1 MNKLRRMTVLALI
14 ALLSVSAV
22 FAQGATEA
30 APAASP
36 AASTEVKPEQ
46 ADKTLVIAVPAT
58 FEEKWNPFLAESA
71 YDQDVMDQIFVGPI
85 RINKDNEVMP
95 WGGNIETTD
104 NGDGTVTYTVTV
116 KPGMKFSDGE
126 EVTID
131 DYLYSLYVC
140 ADPSYTG
147 PSALITEDIV
157 GIKEYYYDD
166 PNYSSVIAGFAQT
179 AAEKYSLDTI
189 SKEDYI
195 TYLIESDLEAW
206 WDGVPGDS
214 WKDYAAG
221 EGFADQYAAI
231 DSTDPAAVLA
241 LMAEIEYTNYYGSYD
256 PQTWWE
262 AKLAESYIA
271 GNLADGVDV
280 AEISGIKRIDDYT
293 ATVTYGSINIMGD
306 RNISFS
312 FVPEHYYGSVVKGD
326 VSSILANMI
335 PLGSGPYVFK
345 GFADNIATV
354 VANVNYFEGVPV
366 IGTVKFQYVPEA
378 DALASLAS
386 GVIDICNPS
395 GSKEN
400 VEELESLGL
409 AYDLTDNAG
418 YGYAG
423 FNCNN
428 LDINVR
434 RGLFSLM
441 NRRASVAGYY
451 GSKIAQVI
459 ERPMTTVIAE
469 YPDDAAEFYPYDPAK
484 ALEYFKAAGYE
495 QKDGKLVNANGEQ
508 LVVSAYI
515 GGSGVGDHPAYAMY
529 TQAANDLAALGG
541 ELQINDVQFAV
552 LQAAMNDGTADIFTL
567 AWGNVNN
574 CDKSTQFSSNGGQN
588 RYNIKNDRMDALL
601 EEIMQ
606 TVDLAE
612 RKALVAEMLDLA
624 MDLAVELP
632 LYQRKNILAYN
643 GDNVDLSSFPAETTA
658 FWDYSSELWKVRM
671 N

>member
-1 MNKLRRMTVLALI
+1 MNKLRRITVLALI

-22 FAQGATEA
+22 FAQGQSEA
-30 APAASP
+30 AAPAPAASG
-36 AASTEVKPEQ
+36 ALQPEQ

-71 YDQDVMDQIFVGPI
+71 YDQDVLDQIFVSPI
-85 RINKDNEVMP
+85 RINKDNEVIP
-95 WGGNIETTD
+95 WGGNITTTE
-104 NGDGTVTYTVTV
+104 NADGTVTYTVTV

-131 DYLYSLYVC
+131 DYLYSVYVC
-140 ADPSYTG
+140 SDPSYTG
-147 PSALITEDIV
+147 PSALIIEDIV

-166 PNYSSVIAGFAQT
+166 PNYSEVISGFAKT

-189 SKEDYI
+189 SKEDYM
-195 TYLIESDLEAW
+195 TYLLETNLEGW
-206 WDGVPGDS
+206 WAGLDS
-214 WKDYAAG
+214 YTWDTYAAG
-221 EGFADQYAAI
+221 EGFGAQYAAL
-231 DSTDPAAVLA
+231 DPKDADAVLA
-241 LMAEIEYTNYYGSYD
+241 LMAEIEYTNYYSSYD

-262 AKLAESYIA
+262 GKLAESYIA

-280 AEISGIKRIDDYT
+280 PEISGVKRIDDYT
-293 ATVTYGSINIMGD
+293 ATVTYASVNIYGD
-306 RNISFS
+306 RSISFA
-312 FVPEHYYGSVVKGD
+312 FAPAHYYGEFEKGD
-326 VSSILANMI
+326 VSAILSNMK
-335 PLGSGPYVFK
+335 PVGSGPYVFK
-345 GFADNIATV
+345 SFADNIATV
-354 VANVNYFEGVPV
+354 TANVNYFEGVPV

-378 DALASLAS
+378 DALASLSS

-400 VEELESLGL
+400 VEELDSLGL

-428 LDINVR
+428 LDQNIR
-434 RGLFSLM
+434 KGLFSLM

-469 YPDDAAEFYPYDPAK
+469 SPDEATEYYAYDPAK

-495 QKDGKLVNANGEQ
+495 QVNGKLVNKAGEQ
-508 LVVSAYI
+508 LVVNAYI
-515 GGSGVGDHPAYAMY
+515 GGDGVGDHPAYAMY
-529 TQAANDLAALGG
+529 TQAAEDMAALGG

-552 LQAAMNDGTADIFTL
+552 LQSAMNDGTADIFTL
-567 AWGNVNN
+567 AWGNVNT
-574 CDKSTQFSSNGGQN
+574 CDKSSQFASDGGQN
-588 RYNIKNDRMDALL
+588 RYNVKDAKMDALL
-601 EEIMQ
+601 DEIMK
-606 TVDLAE
+606 TVDLEE

-624 MDLAVELP
+624 MDLAIELP

-643 GDNVDLSSFPAETTA
+643 GDNVDLSSFPEETTA
-658 FWDYSSELWKVRM
+658 FWDYSSELWKIRM

>member
-1 MNKLRRMTVLALI
+1 MNKLRRITVLALI

-30 APAASP
+30 APAA
-36 AASTEVKPEQ
+36 ASSELKSEQ

-71 YDQDVMDQIFVGPI
+71 YDQDVMDQIFVGPT
-85 RINKDNEVMP
+85 RINKDNEMIP
-95 WGGNIETTD
+95 WGGNIETTE
-104 NGDGTVTYTVTV
+104 NADGTVTYTVTV
-116 KPGMKFSDGE
+116 KPGMYFSDGV

-131 DYLYSLYVC
+131 DYLYGLYVC

-147 PSALITEDIV
+147 PSALITEDII

-166 PNYSSVIAGFAQT
+166 PNYSSVIAGFAAT

-189 SKEDYI
+189 SKEDFM
-195 TYLIESDLEAW
+195 TYLIESNLEGW
-206 WDGVPGDS
+206 WAGLSSYD
-214 WKDYAAG
+214 WKGYAEG
-221 EGFADQYAAI
+221 EGFAAQYAAI
-231 DSTDPAAVLA
+231 DAANADAVLA
-241 LMAEIEYTNYYGSYD
+241 LIAEIEYTNYYEYYD

-271 GNLADGVDV
+271 GNLADGIDV

-293 ATVTYGSINIMGD
+293 ATVTYGSVNISGD

-326 VSSILANMI
+326 VSSILSNMI
-335 PLGSGPYVFK
+335 PLGSGPYIFK

-418 YGYAG
+418 YGYSG
-423 FNCNN
+423 FNCDN

-469 YPDDAAEFYPYDPAK
+469 YPDDATEYYPYDPAK

-567 AWGNVNN
+567 AWGNVTN
-574 CDKSTQFSSNGGQN
+574 CDKSSQFSSNGGQN

-601 EEIMQ
+601 VEIMQ

-624 MDLAVELP
+624 MDLAIELP

-643 GDNVDLSSFPAETTA
+643 GDNVDLSSFPEETTA
-658 FWDYSSELWKVRM
+658 FWDYSSELWKIRM

>member
-1 MNKLRRMTVLALI
+1 MNKLRRITVLALI

-30 APAASP
+30 APAA
-36 AASTEVKPEQ
+36 ASSELKSEQ

-71 YDQDVMDQIFVGPI
+71 YDQDVMDQIFVGPT
-85 RINKDNEVMP
+85 RINKDNEMIP
-95 WGGNIETTD
+95 WGGNIETTE
-104 NGDGTVTYTVTV
+104 NADGTVTYTVTV
-116 KPGMKFSDGE
+116 KPGMYFSDGV

-131 DYLYSLYVC
+131 DYLYGLYVC

-147 PSALITEDIV
+147 PSALITEDII

-166 PNYSSVIAGFAQT
+166 PNYSSVIAGFAAT

-189 SKEDYI
+189 SKEDFM
-195 TYLIESDLEAW
+195 TYLIESNLEGW
-206 WDGVPGDS
+206 WAGLSSYD
-214 WKDYAAG
+214 WKGYAEG
-221 EGFADQYAAI
+221 EGFAAQYAAI
-231 DSTDPAAVLA
+231 DAANADAVLA
-241 LMAEIEYTNYYGSYD
+241 LIAEIEYTNYYEYYD

-271 GNLADGVDV
+271 GNLADGIDV

-293 ATVTYGSINIMGD
+293 ATVTYGSVNISGD

-326 VSSILANMI
+326 VSSILSNMI
-335 PLGSGPYVFK
+335 PLGSGPYIFK

-418 YGYAG
+418 YGYSG
-423 FNCNN
+423 FNCDN

-469 YPDDAAEFYPYDPAK
+469 YPDDATEYYPYDPAK

-495 QKDGKLVNANGEQ
+495 QKNGKLVNANGEQ

-567 AWGNVNN
+567 AWGNVTN
-574 CDKSTQFSSNGGQN
+574 CDKSSQFSSNGGQN

-601 EEIMQ
+601 VEIMQ

-624 MDLAVELP
+624 MDLAIELP

-643 GDNVDLSSFPAETTA
+643 GDNVDLSSFPEETTA
-658 FWDYSSELWKVRM
+658 FWDYSSELWKIRM

>member
-1 MNKLRRMTVLALI
+1 MNKLRRITVLALI
-14 ALLSVSAV
+14 AIISVSAA
-22 FAQGATEA
+22 FAQGAPEAA
-30 APAASP
+30 APAATG
-36 AASTEVKPEQ
+36 AVQPEQ

-71 YDQDVMDQIFVGPI
+71 YDQDVLDQIFVSPI
-85 RINKDNEVMP
+85 RINKDNEVIP
-95 WGGNIETTD
+95 WGGNITTQE
-104 NGDGTVTYTVTV
+104 NADGTVTYTVTV

-131 DYLYSLYVC
+131 DYLYSVYVSS
-140 ADPSYTG
+140 DPSYTG
-147 PSALITEDIV
+147 PAALITEDIV

-166 PNYSSVIAGFAQT
+166 PNYSSVIAGFAT
-179 AAEKYSLDTI
+179 EAAEKYSLDTI
-189 SKEDYI
+189 SKEDYL
-195 TYLIESDLEAW
+195 TYLIETNLEAW
-206 WDGVPGDS
+206 WGGLDS
-214 WKDYAAG
+214 YDWKGYAES
-221 EGFADQYAAI
+221 EGFGAQYAAL
-231 DSTDPAAVLA
+231 DATDADAVLA
-241 LMAEIEYTNYYGSYD
+241 LIAEIEYSNYYTSYD

-262 AKLAESYIA
+262 GKLAESYIA

-280 AEISGIKRIDDYT
+280 PEISGVKRIDDYT
-293 ATVTYGSINIMGD
+293 ATVTYASVNISGD
-306 RNISFS
+306 RNISFA
-312 FVPEHYYGSVVKGD
+312 FAPAHYYGDFEKGD
-326 VSSILANMI
+326 VSKILSNMV
-335 PLGSGPYVFK
+335 PLGSGPYIFK

-354 VANVNYFEGVPV
+354 TANVNYFEGVPV

-378 DALASLAS
+378 DALASLSS

-418 YGYAG
+418 YGYSG
-423 FNCNN
+423 YNCNN

-459 ERPMTTVIAE
+459 ERPMTTVITE
-469 YPDDAAEFYPYDPAK
+469 YPDDAAEYYPYDPAK

-495 QKDGKLVNANGEQ
+495 QVNGKLVNANGEQ
-508 LVVSAYI
+508 LVVNAYI
-515 GGSGVGDHPAYAMY
+515 GGDGVGDHPAYAMY
-529 TQAANDLAALGG
+529 TQAAEDMKNLGG

-552 LQAAMNDGTADIFTL
+552 LQSAMNDGTADIFTL
-567 AWGNVNN
+567 AWGNVTN
-574 CDKSTQFSSNGGQN
+574 CDKSSQFSSNGGQN
-588 RYNIKNDRMDALL
+588 RYNIKDDRMDALL
-601 EEIMQ
+601 VEIMQ
-606 TVDLAE
+606 TVDLEE

-624 MDLAVELP
+624 MDLAIELP

-643 GDNVDLSSFPAETTA
+643 GDNVDLSSFPEETTA

>member
-1 MNKLRRMTVLALI
+1 MNKLRRITVLALI
-14 ALLSVSAV
+14 AIISVSAA
-22 FAQGATEA
+22 FAQGAPEAA
-30 APAASP
+30 APAATG
-36 AASTEVKPEQ
+36 AVQPEQ

-71 YDQDVMDQIFVGPI
+71 YDQDVLDQIFVSPI
-85 RINKDNEVMP
+85 RINKDNEVIP
-95 WGGNIETTD
+95 WGGNITTQE
-104 NGDGTVTYTVTV
+104 NADGTVTYTVTV

-131 DYLYSLYVC
+131 DYLYSVYVSS
-140 ADPSYTG
+140 DPSYTG
-147 PSALITEDIV
+147 PAALITEDIV

-166 PNYSSVIAGFAQT
+166 PNYSSVIAGFAT
-179 AAEKYSLDTI
+179 EAAEKSSLDTI
-189 SKEDYI
+189 SKEDYL
-195 TYLIESDLEAW
+195 TYLIETTLEAW
-206 WDGVPGDS
+206 WGGLDS
-214 WKDYAAG
+214 YDWKGYAES
-221 EGFADQYAAI
+221 EGFGAQYAAL
-231 DSTDPAAVLA
+231 DATDADAVLA
-241 LMAEIEYTNYYGSYD
+241 LIAEIEYSNYYTSYD

-262 AKLAESYIA
+262 GKLAESYIA

-280 AEISGIKRIDDYT
+280 PEISGVKRIDDYT
-293 ATVTYGSINIMGD
+293 ATVTYASVNISGD
-306 RNISFS
+306 RNISFA
-312 FVPEHYYGSVVKGD
+312 FAPAHYYGDFEKGD
-326 VSSILANMI
+326 VSKILSNMV
-335 PLGSGPYVFK
+335 PLGSGPYIFK

-354 VANVNYFEGVPV
+354 TANVNYFEGVPV

-378 DALASLAS
+378 DALASLSS

-418 YGYAG
+418 YGYSG
-423 FNCNN
+423 YNCNN

-459 ERPMTTVIAE
+459 ERPMTTVITE
-469 YPDDAAEFYPYDPAK
+469 YPDDAAEYYPYDPAK

-495 QKDGKLVNANGEQ
+495 QVNGKLVNANGEQ
-508 LVVSAYI
+508 LVVNAYI
-515 GGSGVGDHPAYAMY
+515 GGDGVGDHPAYAMY
-529 TQAANDLAALGG
+529 TQAAEDMKNLGG

-552 LQAAMNDGTADIFTL
+552 LQSAMNDGTADIFTL
-567 AWGNVNN
+567 AWGNVTN
-574 CDKSTQFSSNGGQN
+574 CDKSSQFSSNGGQN
-588 RYNIKNDRMDALL
+588 RYNIKDDRMDALL
-601 EEIMQ
+601 VEIMQ
-606 TVDLAE
+606 TVDLEE

-624 MDLAVELP
+624 MDLAIELP

-643 GDNVDLSSFPAETTA
+643 GDNVDLSSFPEETTA

>member
-1 MNKLRRMTVLALI
+1 MNKLRRITVLALI

-22 FAQGATEA
+22 FAQGQSEA
-30 APAASP
+30 AAPAPAASG
-36 AASTEVKPEQ
+36 AVQPEQ

-71 YDQDVMDQIFVGPI
+71 YDQDVLDQIFVSPI
-85 RINKDNEVMP
+85 RINKDNEVIP
-95 WGGNIETTD
+95 WGGNITTTE
-104 NGDGTVTYTVTV
+104 NADGTVTYTVTV

-131 DYLYSLYVC
+131 DYLYSVYVC
-140 ADPSYTG
+140 SDPSYTG
-147 PSALITEDIV
+147 PSALIIEDIV

-166 PNYSSVIAGFAQT
+166 PNYSEVIAGFAKT

-195 TYLIESDLEAW
+195 TYLLETNLEGW
-206 WDGVPGDS
+206 WAGLDS
-214 WKDYAAG
+214 YTWGAYAEG
-221 EGFADQYAAI
+221 EGFGAQYAAL
-231 DSTDPAAVLA
+231 DPNDADAVLA

-262 AKLAESYIA
+262 GKLAESYIA

-280 AEISGIKRIDDYT
+280 PEISGVKRIDDYT
-293 ATVTYGSINIMGD
+293 ATVTYASVNIYGD
-306 RNISFS
+306 RSISFA
-312 FVPEHYYGSVVKGD
+312 FAPAHYYGEFKKGD
-326 VSSILANMI
+326 VSAILSNMK
-335 PLGSGPYVFK
+335 PVGSGPYVFK

-354 VANVNYFEGVPV
+354 TANVNYFEGVPV

-378 DALASLAS
+378 DALASLSS

-400 VEELESLGL
+400 VEELDSLGL

-428 LDINVR
+428 LDQNIR
-434 RGLFSLM
+434 KGLFSLM

-469 YPDDAAEFYPYDPAK
+469 YPDEATEYYAYDPAK

-495 QKDGKLVNANGEQ
+495 QVNGKLVNKAGEQ
-508 LVVSAYI
+508 LVVNAYI
-515 GGSGVGDHPAYAMY
+515 GGDGVGDHPAYAMY
-529 TQAANDLAALGG
+529 TQAAEDMAALGA

-552 LQAAMNDGTADIFTL
+552 LQSAMNDGTADIFTL
-567 AWGNVNN
+567 AWGNVNT
-574 CDKSTQFSSNGGQN
+574 CDKSSQFASNGGQN
-588 RYNIKNDRMDALL
+588 RYNVKDAKMDALL
-601 EEIMQ
+601 DEIMK
-606 TVDLAE
+606 TVDLEE

-624 MDLAVELP
+624 MDLAIELP

-643 GDNVDLSSFPAETTA
+643 GDNVDLSSFPEETTA
-658 FWDYSSELWKVRM
+658 FWDYSSELWKIRM

>member
-1 MNKLRRMTVLALI
+1 MNKLRRIAVLALI
-14 ALLSVSAV
+14 ALISVSAV
-22 FAQGATEA
+22 FAQGQAEAPA
-30 APAASP
+30 APAA
-36 AASTEVKPEQ
+36 AAGAVQPEQ

-71 YDQDVMDQIFVGPI
+71 YDQDVLDQIFVSPI
-85 RINKDNEVMP
+85 RINKDNEVIP
-95 WGGNIETTD
+95 WGGNITTVE
-104 NGDGTVTYTVTV
+104 NADGTVTYTVTCN
-116 KPGMKFSDGE
+116 PGMKFSDGE

-147 PSALITEDIV
+147 PAALITEDIV

-189 SKEDYI
+189 SKEDYL

-206 WDGVPGDS
+206 WGGLDS
-214 WKDYAAG
+214 YDWKGYAES
-221 EGFADQYAAI
+221 EGFGAQYAAV
-231 DSTDPAAVLA
+231 DPTDADAVKA
-241 LMAEIEYTNYYGSYD
+241 VIAEIEYANYYGSYD
-256 PQTWWE
+256 PQSWWE

-280 AEISGIKRIDDYT
+280 AEISGIKKIDDYT
-293 ATVTYGSINIMGD
+293 ATVTYASVNISGD

-312 FVPEHYYGSVVKGD
+312 FAPEHYYGEIVKGD
-326 VSSILANMI
+326 VSPILSNMV
-335 PLGSGPYVFK
+335 PLGSGPYIFK

-354 VANVNYFEGVPV
+354 TANVNYFEGVPV

-378 DALASLAS
+378 DALASLSS

-400 VEELESLGL
+400 VEELEALGL

-418 YGYAG
+418 YGYSG

-428 LDINVR
+428 LDQNVR
-434 RGLFSLM
+434 KGLFSLM

-459 ERPMTTVIAE
+459 ERPMTTVITE
-469 YPDDAAEFYPYDPAK
+469 YPDDAEEYYPYDPAK

-495 QKDGKLVNANGEQ
+495 QKDGKLVNKNGEQ
-508 LVVSAYI
+508 LVVNAYI
-515 GGSGVGDHPAYAMY
+515 GGDGVGDHPAYAMY
-529 TQAANDLAALGG
+529 TQAAEDMAALGG

-567 AWGNVNN
+567 AWGNVTN
-574 CDKSTQFSSNGGQN
+574 CDKSSQFSSNGGQN
-588 RYNIKNDRMDALL
+588 RYNVKNDRMDQLL
-601 EEIMQ
+601 IDIMQ
-606 TVDLAE
+606 TVDLEE

-624 MDLAVELP
+624 MDLAIELP

-643 GDNVDLSSFPAETTA
+643 GDNVDLSSFPEETTA

>member
-1 MNKLRRMTVLALI
+1 MNKLRRIAVLALI
-14 ALLSVSAV
+14 ALISVSAV
-22 FAQGATEA
+22 FAQGQAEAPA
-30 APAASP
+30 APAA
-36 AASTEVKPEQ
+36 AAGAVQPEQ

-71 YDQDVMDQIFVGPI
+71 YDQDVLDQIFVSPI
-85 RINKDNEVMP
+85 RINKDNEVIP
-95 WGGNIETTD
+95 WGGNITTVE
-104 NGDGTVTYTVTV
+104 NADGTVTYTVTCN
-116 KPGMKFSDGE
+116 PGMKFSDGE

-147 PSALITEDIV
+147 PAALITEDIV

-166 PNYSSVIAGFAQT
+166 PNYSSVIAGFAT
-179 AAEKYSLDTI
+179 EAAEKYSLDTI
-189 SKEDYI
+189 SKEDYL
-195 TYLIESDLEAW
+195 TYLIESNLEGWFA
-206 WDGVPGDS
+206 GLDS
-214 WKDYAAG
+214 NDWKGYSES
-221 EGFADQYAAI
+221 EGFGAQYAAV
-231 DSTDPAAVLA
+231 DPTDADAVLA
-241 LMAEIEYTNYYGSYD
+241 VLAEVEYANYYGSYD
-256 PQTWWE
+256 PQSWWE

-280 AEISGIKRIDDYT
+280 PEISGIKKIDDYT
-293 ATVTYGSINIMGD
+293 ATVTYASVNISGD

-312 FVPEHYYGSVVKGD
+312 FAPEHYYGEIVKGD
-326 VSSILANMI
+326 VSPILSNMV
-335 PLGSGPYVFK
+335 PLGSGPYIFK

-354 VANVNYFEGVPV
+354 TANVNYFEGVPV

-378 DALASLAS
+378 DALASLSS

-400 VEELESLGL
+400 VEELEALGL

-418 YGYAG
+418 YGYSG

-428 LDINVR
+428 LDQNVR
-434 RGLFSLM
+434 KGLFSLM

-459 ERPMTTVIAE
+459 ERPMTTVITE
-469 YPDDAAEFYPYDPAK
+469 YPDDAEEYYPYDPAK

-495 QKDGKLVNANGEQ
+495 QKDGKLVNKNGEQ
-508 LVVSAYI
+508 LVVNAYI
-515 GGSGVGDHPAYAMY
+515 GGDGVGDHPAYAMY
-529 TQAANDLAALGG
+529 TQAAEDMAALGG

-567 AWGNVNN
+567 AWGNVTN
-574 CDKSTQFSSNGGQN
+574 CDKSSQFSSNGGQN
-588 RYNIKNDRMDALL
+588 RYNVKDDRMDQLL
-601 EEIMQ
+601 IDIMQ
-606 TVDLAE
+606 TVDLEE

-624 MDLAVELP
+624 MDLAIELP

-643 GDNVDLSSFPAETTA
+643 GDNVDLSSFPEETTA

>member
-1 MNKLRRMTVLALI
+1 MNKLRRITVLALI

-22 FAQGATEA
+22 FAQGQSEA
-30 APAASP
+30 AAPAPAASG
-36 AASTEVKPEQ
+36 ALQPEQ

-71 YDQDVMDQIFVGPI
+71 YDQDVLDQIFVSPI
-85 RINKDNEVMP
+85 RINKDNEVIP
-95 WGGNIETTD
+95 WGGNITTTE
-104 NGDGTVTYTVTV
+104 NADGTVTYTVTV

-131 DYLYSLYVC
+131 DYLYSVYVC
-140 ADPSYTG
+140 SDPSYTG
-147 PSALITEDIV
+147 PSALIIEDIV

-206 WDGVPGDS
+206 WDGVPGDY

-241 LMAEIEYTNYYGSYD
+241 LLAEIEYTNYFGSYD

-262 AKLAESYIA
+262 GKLAESYIA

-280 AEISGIKRIDDYT
+280 PEISGVKRIDDYT
-293 ATVTYGSINIMGD
+293 ATVTYASVNIYGD
-306 RNISFS
+306 RSISFA
-312 FVPEHYYGSVVKGD
+312 FAPAHYYGEFKKGD
-326 VSSILANMI
+326 VSAILSNMQ
-335 PLGSGPYVFK
+335 PVGSGPYVFK

-354 VANVNYFEGVPV
+354 TANVNYFEGVPV

-378 DALASLAS
+378 DALASLSS

-400 VEELESLGL
+400 VEELDSLGL

-428 LDINVR
+428 LDQNIR
-434 RGLFSLM
+434 KGLFSLM

-469 YPDDAAEFYPYDPAK
+469 YPDDAAEYYAYDPAK

-495 QKDGKLVNANGEQ
+495 QVNGKLVNKAGEQ
-508 LVVSAYI
+508 LVVNAYI
-515 GGSGVGDHPAYAMY
+515 GGDGVGDHPAYAMY
-529 TQAANDLAALGG
+529 TQAAEDMAALGA

-552 LQAAMNDGTADIFTL
+552 LQSAMNDGTADIFTL
-567 AWGNVNN
+567 AWGNVNT
-574 CDKSTQFSSNGGQN
+574 CDKSSQFASDGGQN
-588 RYNIKNDRMDALL
+588 RYNVKDAKMDALL
-601 EEIMQ
+601 DEIMK
-606 TVDLAE
+606 TVDLEE

-624 MDLAVELP
+624 MDLAIELP

-643 GDNVDLSSFPAETTA
+643 GDNVDLSSFPEETTA
-658 FWDYSSELWKVRM
+658 FWDYSSELWKIRM

>member
-1 MNKLRRMTVLALI
+1 MNKLRRITVLALI

-22 FAQGATEA
+22 FAQGQSEA
-30 APAASP
+30 AAPAPAASG
-36 AASTEVKPEQ
+36 ALQPEQ

-71 YDQDVMDQIFVGPI
+71 YDQDVLDQIFVSPI
-85 RINKDNEVMP
+85 RINKDNEVIP
-95 WGGNIETTD
+95 WGGNITTTE
-104 NGDGTVTYTVTV
+104 NADGTVTYTVTV

-131 DYLYSLYVC
+131 DYLYSVYVC
-140 ADPSYTG
+140 SDPSYTG
-147 PSALITEDIV
+147 PSALIIEDIV

-166 PNYSSVIAGFAQT
+166 PNYSEVISGFAAT

-189 SKEDYI
+189 SKEDYM
-195 TYLIESDLEAW
+195 TYLIETNLEGW
-206 WDGVPGDS
+206 WGGLNSYD
-214 WKDYAAG
+214 WKGYAES
-221 EGFADQYAAI
+221 EGFGAQYAAI
-231 DSTDPAAVLA
+231 DATNADAVLT
-241 LMAEIEYTNYYGSYD
+241 LIAEIEYANYFGSYD

-280 AEISGIKRIDDYT
+280 PEISGIKRIDDYT
-293 ATVTYGSINIMGD
+293 ATVTYASVNIYGD
-306 RNISFS
+306 RSISFA
-312 FVPEHYYGSVVKGD
+312 FAPAHYYGEFKKGD
-326 VSSILANMI
+326 VSAILSNMQ
-335 PLGSGPYVFK
+335 PVGSGPYVFK

-354 VANVNYFEGVPV
+354 TANVNYFEGVHV

-378 DALASLAS
+378 DALASLSS

-400 VEELESLGL
+400 VEELDSLGL

-418 YGYAG
+418 YGYSG

-428 LDINVR
+428 LDQNIR
-434 RGLFSLM
+434 KGLFSLM

-469 YPDDAAEFYPYDPAK
+469 YPDDAAEYYPYDPAK

-495 QKDGKLVNANGEQ
+495 QVNGKLVNKAGEQ
-508 LVVSAYI
+508 LVVNAYI
-515 GGSGVGDHPAYAMY
+515 GGDGVGDHPAYAMY
-529 TQAANDLAALGG
+529 TQAAEDMAALGA

-552 LQAAMNDGTADIFTL
+552 LQSAMNDGTADIFTL
-567 AWGNVNN
+567 AWGNVNT
-574 CDKSTQFSSNGGQN
+574 CDKSSQFASDGGQN
-588 RYNIKNDRMDALL
+588 RYNVKDAKMDALL
-601 EEIMQ
+601 DEIMK
-606 TVDLAE
+606 TVDLEE

-624 MDLAVELP
+624 MDLAIELP

-643 GDNVDLSSFPAETTA
+643 GDNVDLSSFPEETTA
-658 FWDYSSELWKVRM
+658 FWDYSSELWKIRM

>member
-1 MNKLRRMTVLALI
+1 MNKLRRITVLALI
-14 ALLSVSAV
+14 ALISVSAV

-30 APAASP
+30 APAA
-36 AASTEVKPEQ
+36 ASSELKSEQ

-71 YDQDVMDQIFVGPI
+71 YDQDVMDQIFVGPT
-85 RINKDNEVMP
+85 RINKDNEMIP
-95 WGGNIETTD
+95 WGGNIETTE
-104 NGDGTVTYTVTV
+104 NADGTVTYTVTV
-116 KPGMKFSDGE
+116 KPGMYFSDGV

-131 DYLYSLYVC
+131 DYLYGLYVC

-147 PSALITEDIV
+147 PSALITEDII

-166 PNYSSVIAGFAQT
+166 PNYSSVIAGFAAT

-189 SKEDYI
+189 SKEDFM
-195 TYLIESDLEAW
+195 TYLIESNLEAW
-206 WDGVPGDS
+206 WGGLSSYD
-214 WKDYAAG
+214 WKGYAEG
-221 EGFADQYAAI
+221 EGFAAQWAAI
-231 DSTDPAAVLA
+231 DATNADAVLA
-241 LMAEIEYTNYYGSYD
+241 LIAEIEYTNYYEYYD

-271 GNLADGVDV
+271 GNLADGIDV

-293 ATVTYGSINIMGD
+293 ATVTYGSVNISGD

-326 VSSILANMI
+326 VSSILSNMI
-335 PLGSGPYVFK
+335 PLGSGPYIFK

-418 YGYAG
+418 YGYSG
-423 FNCNN
+423 FNCDN

-469 YPDDAAEFYPYDPAK
+469 YPDDAEEYYPYDPAK

-495 QKDGKLVNANGEQ
+495 QKNGKLVNANGEQ

-606 TVDLAE
+606 TVDLEE

-624 MDLAVELP
+624 MDLAIELP

-643 GDNVDLSSFPAETTA
+643 GDNVDLSSFPEETTA
-658 FWDYSSELWKVRM
+658 FWDYSSELWKIRM

>member
-1 MNKLRRMTVLALI
+1 MNKLRRITVLALI
-14 ALLSVSAV
+14 ALISVSAV
-22 FAQGATEA
+22 FAQGQAEAPA
-30 APAASP
+30 APAA
-36 AASTEVKPEQ
+36 ATGAVQPEQ

-71 YDQDVMDQIFVGPI
+71 YDQDVLDQIFVSPI
-85 RINKDNEVMP
+85 RINKDNEVIP
-95 WGGNIETTD
+95 WGGNITTTE
-104 NGDGTVTYTVTV
+104 NADGTVTYTVTV

-131 DYLYSLYVC
+131 DYLYSVYVC
-140 ADPSYTG
+140 SDPSYTG
-147 PSALITEDIV
+147 PSALIIEDIV

-166 PNYSSVIAGFAQT
+166 PNYSEVISGFAKT

-189 SKEDYI
+189 SKEDYM
-195 TYLIESDLEAW
+195 TYLLETNLEGW
-206 WDGVPGDS
+206 WAGLDS
-214 WKDYAAG
+214 YTWGAYAEG
-221 EGFADQYAAI
+221 EGFGAQYAAL
-231 DSTDPAAVLA
+231 DPKDADAVLA
-241 LMAEIEYTNYYGSYD
+241 LMAEIEYANYYSSYD

-262 AKLAESYIA
+262 GKLAESYIA

-280 AEISGIKRIDDYT
+280 PEISGVKRIDDYT
-293 ATVTYGSINIMGD
+293 ATVTYASVNIYGD
-306 RNISFS
+306 RSISFA
-312 FVPEHYYGSVVKGD
+312 FAPEHYYGEIVKGD
-326 VSSILANMI
+326 VSPILSNMV
-335 PLGSGPYVFK
+335 PLGSGPYIFK

-354 VANVNYFEGVPV
+354 TANVNYFEGVPV

-378 DALASLAS
+378 DALASLSS

-400 VEELESLGL
+400 VEELDSLGL

-418 YGYAG
+418 YGYSG
-423 FNCNN
+423 YNCNN
-428 LDINVR
+428 LDQNVR
-434 RGLFSLM
+434 KGLFSLM

-469 YPDDAAEFYPYDPAK
+469 YPDDAEEYYPYDPAK

-495 QKDGKLVNANGEQ
+495 QVNGKLVNKAGEQ
-508 LVVSAYI
+508 LVVNAYI
-515 GGSGVGDHPAYAMY
+515 GGDGVGDHPAYAMY
-529 TQAANDLAALGG
+529 TQAAEDMAALGG

-552 LQAAMNDGTADIFTL
+552 LQSAMNDGTADIFTL
-567 AWGNVNN
+567 AWGNVNT
-574 CDKSTQFSSNGGQN
+574 CDKSSQFASDGGQN
-588 RYNIKNDRMDALL
+588 RYNVKDAKMDALL
-601 EEIMQ
+601 DEIMK
-606 TVDLAE
+606 TVDLEE

-624 MDLAVELP
+624 MDLAIELP

-643 GDNVDLSSFPAETTA
+643 GDNVDLSSFPEETTA
-658 FWDYSSELWKVRM
+658 FWDYSSELWKIRM